1 MENIL
6 KWRLLTADLILVSQ
20 SWCCI
25 CWLTVTLSRRTG
37 TLEENRAIIDV
48 INNTSTFP
56 PIKKHLFS
64 SSALTCS
71 GIEILSPLMSVST
84 LLSSITEFMLSIHSV
99 STGPSNTIH
108 FSSGVSSKNGQED
121 SLVYAMLSRLPFYF
135 KKKSKSLHG
144 LCPVPVQQS
153 KTK

>member
-56 PIKKHLFS
+56 PIENIYFPVL
-64 SSALTCS
+64 
-71 GIEILSPLMSVST
+71 LSPVQALR
-84 LLSSITEFMLSIHSV
+84 
-99 STGPSNTIH
+99 
-108 FSSGVSSKNGQED
+108 FS
-121 SLVYAMLSRLPFYF
+121 LR
-135 KKKSKSLHG
+135 
-144 LCPVPVQQS
+144 
-153 KTK
+153 